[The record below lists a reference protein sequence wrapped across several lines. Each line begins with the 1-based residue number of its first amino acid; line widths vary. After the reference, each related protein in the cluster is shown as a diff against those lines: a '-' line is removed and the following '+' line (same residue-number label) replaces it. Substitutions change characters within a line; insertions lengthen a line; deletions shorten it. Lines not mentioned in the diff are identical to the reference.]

1 MVIKKCILPKNRDLV
16 ISALGLIDSYD
27 KSGLPDFS
35 VIQYSSL
42 TQMKVVDVVREI
54 KEVAEEYDKF
64 RNIYNKCSSE
74 IQVAFSRLFLVH
86 QVQYIYHNL
95 SALSRILKATYPD
108 LSKEIPEIWP
118 I

>member
-1 MVIKKCILPKNRDLV
+1 MIVIKKCILPKNRDLV
-16 ISALGLIDSYD
+16 ISALRLIDSYD

-42 TQMKVVDVVREI
+42 TQMKIVAGKI

-86 QVQYIYHNL
+86 RVQYIYHNL
-95 SALSRILKATYPD
+95 SALSRILKANYPD
-108 LSKEIPEIWP
+108 LSNEIPDLWP